1 MRRIEGGIHVRTAHD
16 LRILLVDDEPALREL
31 LRVTFEGAD
40 VAVVEAESGEEA
52 LAELARELPDALVLD
67 LRLPGIGGADLCRR
81 LRREEPTSELPIVVL
96 SGGDEAD
103 LQRAR
108 DAGADEVIR
117 KPFSPLEL
125 LAIVER
131 LTGRE
136 VRVPTRPRVAA
147 AGDEELLFY
156 ARDLHHLI
164 EVERAQRQLLTTSFR
179 ATVAALAGAL
189 ESKDVGSARHS
200 QRVRAYAVTLLDTI
214 DPAALEHD
222 PGIEHGFL
230 LHDVGK
236 IGIPDT
242 ILRKR
247 GRLTRA
253 ERLRMQTHTLIGER
267 MLAGIPFLEG
277 EGLRVVRSHHERWD
291 GGGYPDGL
299 VGHAIPLS
307 ARVFAVADSLDAMT
321 SNRPYRDA
329 LPWEAAHEEILG
341 QAGRQFDPQVVDA
354 FIDCEESLLTTRD
367 ANAVAA

>member
-1 MRRIEGGIHVRTAHD
+1 VRTPGD

-40 VAVVEAESGEEA
+40 VTVVEAASGEEA

-67 LRLPGIGGADLCRR
+67 LRLPGIDGASLCRR
-81 LRREEPTSELPIVVL
+81 LRRDELTFRLPIVVL
-96 SGGDEAD
+96 SGGDIPE

-108 DAGADEVIR
+108 QAGADEVVR

-125 LAIVER
+125 LSIVER

-136 VRVPTRPRVAA
+136 ARLPARSRETDAR
-147 AGDEELLFY
+147 DEELLLY
-156 ARDLHHLI
+156 ARDLRHLI
-164 EVERAQRQLLTTSFR
+164 EVERAQRLLITTSFR
-179 ATVAALAGAL
+179 ATVSALAGAL

-200 QRVRAYAVTLLDTI
+200 QRVRGYAVTLLGAI
-214 DPAALEHD
+214 DPGALEHE

-236 IGIPDT
+236 IGIPDA

-247 GRLTRA
+247 GLLTRA

-267 MLAGIPFLEG
+267 MLTGIPFLEG

-299 VGHAIPLS
+299 GEHSIPLA
-307 ARVFAVADSLDAMT
+307 ARVFAVADALDAMT
-321 SNRPYRDA
+321 SHRPYRRA
-329 LPWEAAHEEILG
+329 LPWEAAREEILR
-341 QAGRQFDPQVVDA
+341 QASHQFDPHVVEA
-354 FIDCEESLLTTRD
+354 FVDCED
-367 ANAVAA
+367 ALRATHGARSVAA